1 MLCVVE
7 HNFFLQL
14 EYLVFLSIGR
24 IYNNHMNIWQR
35 SKILNIV
42 GLLVIIYLT
51 VIVFQTIRGN
61 YNLNKQ
67 ISQMQNQIAT
77 LKANQ
82 IQLEYD
88 VQYYQTK
95 SYQDKAAR
103 SELDLMAPGE
113 GVIILPKPTV
123 ATSKPTIVLA
133 QKPKSNFSQ
142 WWQFLFN

>member
-1 MLCVVE
+1 
-7 HNFFLQL
+7 
-14 EYLVFLSIGR
+14 
-24 IYNNHMNIWQR
+24 MNIWQR
-35 SKILNIV
+35 SKILNII

-51 VIVFQTIRGN
+51 VIVFQTVRGN
-61 YNLNKQ
+61 YNLNQQ
-67 ISQMQNQIAT
+67 ISQMQNQITT

-88 VQYYQTK
+88 VQYYQTN
-95 SYQDKAAR
+95 SYKDKAAR

-123 ATSKPTIVLA
+123 MTPKPTNVIAL
-133 QKPKSNFSQ
+133 KPKSNFSQ